1 MSVTDDGTEEYKRR
15 SHNIARLVHW
25 KLCCKYDMRKSE
37 KRYEHQSEGVM
48 EKEKFKILWD
58 VTIQCDHIMEARRSG
73 ILVEKENNK
82 VIIMDI

>member
-15 SHNIARLVHW
+15 RHNIARLVHW
-25 KLCCKYDMRKSE
+25 KLN
-37 KRYEHQSEGVM
+37 EHQSEGVM